1 MRSKALEAPVAR
13 RHLRLVLALL
23 SSRSWSQCVH
33 SETFPGLLAVA
44 FHPEVATAKIGMLKA
59 ARLRRALGEAL
70 DLARQEPEENQALV
84 ACLRDVA
91 YHEHMLVQDLWS
103 LADQAAWDRK
113 DRRLRELLWV
123 VFSGPGNTKV
133 HLEDVFNATR
143 DECRRN
149 PNKRV
154 SRRGRARARTGRSA
168 GARSVASLGLLLPPA
183 GRRPARRWRAYH
195 AARHTTSLE
204 NQLPSLKLTPEDWA
218 AAPVVSPA
226 RVEEGMFVPGN
237 HKPQIDLAALG
248 GGQAPTA
255 RAAGGAWRA
264 SGHAANCR
272 SVAASAFLA
281 ATAADGFQSA
291 GAAWQGPPPN
301 LAGAELLQSR
311 VRRLALPS
319 GAPRLCL
326 GPRRPCLHGHAHG
339 ARVRQPRLCLLER
352 PGVAL
357 GGVGNARRA
366 RRGRP
371 GAAFSPRRAPRRAR
385 SSWLARRSTC
395 SRRFWACPW
404 KCGPL
409 RGPRG
414 SSASPGRWPARRDRC
429 SSTP

>member
-1 MRSKALEAPVAR
+1 MRSILLAAKPLMDEHNDTILRHRTQKDVVCWEAERAARAWLVPLAKVVRGLRDRDVLGRLRLSCGTAANLECPDALEALEAPVAR

-91 YHEHMLVQDLWS
+91 YHEHVLVQDLWS

-168 GARSVASLGLLLPPA
+168 GARLVASLGLLLPPA
-183 GRRPARRWRAYH
+183 RRRPACRWRAYH

-204 NQLPSLKLTPEDWA
+204 NQLPSLKLTLEDWA

-291 GAAWQGPPPN
+291 GAAWQGAAPP
-301 LAGAELLQSR
+301 
-311 VRRLALPS
+311 
-319 GAPRLCL
+319 
-326 GPRRPCLHGHAHG
+326 
-339 ARVRQPRLCLLER
+339 
-352 PGVAL
+352 
-357 GGVGNARRA
+357 
-366 RRGRP
+366 
-371 GAAFSPRRAPRRAR
+371 
-385 SSWLARRSTC
+385 
-395 SRRFWACPW
+395 
-404 KCGPL
+404 
-409 RGPRG
+409 
-414 SSASPGRWPARRDRC
+414 
-429 SSTP
+429 